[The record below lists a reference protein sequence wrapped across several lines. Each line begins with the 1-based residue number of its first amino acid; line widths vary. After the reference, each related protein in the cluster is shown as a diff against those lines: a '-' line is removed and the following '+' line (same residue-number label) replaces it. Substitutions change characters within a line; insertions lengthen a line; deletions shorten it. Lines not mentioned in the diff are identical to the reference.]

1 MKKQNK
7 IYCIDKMENGNIVFL
22 DEDDKVYNFKINDIL
37 IVPNRNYFCGD
48 IFKSMDLKTFIFDEY
63 LTEIKKEEISKLQD
77 KIFNK

>member
-7 IYCIDKMENGNIVFL
+7 IYFIDKIDNENIVFL
-22 DEDDKVYNFKINDIL
+22 DENDKIYNFKIKNIIL
-37 IVPNRNYFCGD
+37 IPTRDYFCGD
-48 IFKSMDLKTFIFDEY
+48 IFKSIDLKTFIFDKH